1 MPAATAELMATSH
14 VRFNGFDV
22 RTLLRQPR
30 LRDTTFYFTKRLG
43 TQAPPLRC
51 QQTAPSGIIS
61 HRLDLP
67 ASTRNRRRDCLQAL
81 SLQAAS
87 TALCTRAHSTQA
99 GLPAASKKQPQC
111 DASADVACK
120 PSPCKPL
127 RLRHA
132 GRLAAAPTSTR
143 NRRLQ
148 RDAERAACNATQC
161 APIAST
167 LLRRPS
173 GARVSRICVLLR
185 LIQSVCDQLLH
196 IAGIFWCGCSR
207 LFRFR
212 FFCFQRWDSDCGRRV
227 RGVVTI
233 TAGIA

>member
-1 MPAATAELMATSH
+1 MCVSMGLMSEPCCANLDCETQPFILQS
-14 VRFNGFDV
+14 GFAH
-22 RTLLRQPR
+22 RRHPSGANRLRQAGSYHTGWTCPPARETAAEIVYKLSPCKPLR
-30 LRDTTFYFTKRLG
+30 LRYARGLTAHKLDCPR
-43 TQAPPLRC
+43 QA
-51 QQTAPSGIIS
+51 
-61 HRLDLP
+61 
-67 ASTRNRRRDCLQAL
+67 
-81 SLQAAS
+81 
-87 TALCTRAHSTQA
+87 
-99 GLPAASKKQPQC
+99 KKHPQC

-167 LLRRPS
+167 LLLRPS

-196 IAGIFWCGCSR
+196 IAGVFWCGCSR

-212 FFCFQRWDSDCGRRV
+212 IFCFQRWDSDCGRRV
-227 RGVVTI
+227 RGVVAI

>member
-1 MPAATAELMATSH
+1 MLAAAAELMATSH

-30 LRDTTFYFTKRLG
+30 LRDTTFYFTKRLR

-99 GLPAASKKQPQC
+99 GPARGKQKNTHNATQARMLPASPLLASHFDCAMQGGSQQPPP
-111 DASADVACK
+111 A
-120 PSPCKPL
+120 
-127 RLRHA
+127 RE
-132 GRLAAAPTSTR
+132 T
-143 NRRLQ
+143 
-148 RDAERAACNATQC
+148 AACNATQSGPP
-161 APIAST
+161 AMRRNVRRLLQPSSGGPLVPGSAGFAS
-167 LLRRPS
+167 
-173 GARVSRICVLLR
+173 
-185 LIQSVCDQLLH
+185 
-196 IAGIFWCGCSR
+196 CS
-207 LFRFR
+207 
-212 FFCFQRWDSDCGRRV
+212 
-227 RGVVTI
+227 
-233 TAGIA
+233 A